1 MKSLFENVNDELEKI
16 FQWFKGNKLPLNEG
30 KTKFFLFHKPRYK
43 DNFPLPLPNLKN
55 NNYKL
60 KRFPSI
66 FVILVDEKIVWV
78 DHITTVQNKPS

>member
-16 FQWFKGNKLPLNEG
+16 FQWFKGNKLPLNKG
-30 KTKFFLFHKPRYK
+30 KTKFFL
-43 DNFPLPLPNLKN
+43 LPLANLKN

-78 DHITTVQNKPS
+78 DQIKTVQNIPSQNLGSL